1 MVSLIMYEII
11 PVIYLHYVMQCN
23 VPTFV
28 GNGSLCGL
36 DTDTDGFPDVQL
48 DCSVEQS
55 SCEQVCPI

>member
-1 MVSLIMYEII
+1 MIN
-11 PVIYLHYVMQCN
+11 LHYVMQCN

-36 DTDTDGFPDVQL
+36 DTDSDGFPDVQL
-48 DCSVEQS
+48 NCSVEQP